1 MNRFIKKRIMHL
13 LHCFTILVF
22 WATVIYGAYLE
33 DTQNPIPDSASF
45 ITWSYGDTAM
55 GLYTPASS
63 GSKKLP
69 VVMFLHSCNNNP
81 VHRNL
86 WIINALNAIEPC
98 AVFIPTAPPD
108 LSTQYPCADWGG
120 TYDQALRPNMVNA
133 LNGLDSL
140 VNMHDF
146 DASRVYLYGES
157 MGGEGVYRLLSDFP
171 TRFAGGVV
179 ASGYTENKGAEKM
192 AKTPLWI
199 FHGSDDN
206 IASVDNA
213 RNIYESIKGAGGT
226 LVNYTEYEGSD
237 HVSAINKVHYED
249 GVLEWLLSQKRTNA
263 IVKRH
268 QRNDIYRSFDLVY
281 CKSGNLHLS
290 GLVPLGA
297 VLSLFGLNGELIY
310 QTAIFGSRVTLPK
323 KIRNRFTLW
332 HIANSTLFVS
342 GKIMPLGR

>member
-1 MNRFIKKRIMHL
+1 MFS
-13 LHCFTILVF
+13 ILTF
-22 WATVIYGAYLE
+22 WVTAIYSATLE
-33 DTQNPIPDSASF
+33 DTQKSITDSSCF
-45 ITWSYGDTAM
+45 ITWSYDDTAM
-55 GLYTPASS
+55 GLYIPASS

-69 VVMFLHSCNNNP
+69 VVMFLHSCNNDL
-81 VHRNL
+81 VSRDL

-98 AVFIPTAPPD
+98 AVFIPTAPPEVN
-108 LSTQYPCADWGG
+108 TQYPCADWGG

-133 LNGLDSL
+133 LHELDSL
-140 VNMHDF
+140 ANKHGF
-146 DASRVYLYGES
+146 DTSRVYLYGES

-323 KIRNRFTLW
+323 EIRNRVTLW
-332 HIANSTLFVS
+332 SVADNSLFVS
-342 GKIMPLGR
+342 GKIMPFGR